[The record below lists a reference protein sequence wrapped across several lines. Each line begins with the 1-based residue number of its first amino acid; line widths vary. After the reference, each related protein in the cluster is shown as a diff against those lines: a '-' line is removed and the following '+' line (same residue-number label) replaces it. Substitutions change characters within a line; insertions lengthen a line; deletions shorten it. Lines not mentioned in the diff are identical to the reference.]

1 MLKMQT
7 GRGLL
12 GQYFPSIRTREEI
25 VNEIYSNRRL
35 LRVYEGWNEQQRE
48 RFLDSCTGVR
58 GVKVLYDAFF
68 KEIMNPEYTPKR
80 LEDFLSLV
88 LSRRVKLVQILP
100 PDSARIA
107 NESALLI
114 MDIVVELDDGSI
126 ANVEVQ
132 KIGYRFPGER
142 CACYSADLLL
152 RQYKRVREDWKREEG
167 HRKRHLKQE
176 DADEDSALRTDPK
189 FSYKNIKN
197 VYTVILF
204 EKSPEAF
211 HEFEDTCFHHF
222 EQSSNT
228 GLRIN
233 LLQEYDFI
241 ALDIFRKNIYNRGI
255 QDELDAW
262 LVFLSMD
269 DPEMIVGL
277 LEKYPKFRVMYEQI
291 YDICLNTEEVMGMF
305 SRELK
310 ELDDNTVEYMIDELQ
325 GIADDAIE
333 RLRQAKEETIRA
345 IVQADQAQKQ
355 ANQAKEEASQAQK
368 QADQA
373 KEEADQA
380 KEEASQA
387 QKRADQAKAQAHQ
400 EKERADKAE
409 EEKRQLERKYQEL
422 LARLE
427 ESEKM

>member
-35 LRVYEGWNEQQRE
+35 LRIYEGWNEQQRE

-228 GLRIN
+228 GLKIN